1 MEDVPYVG
9 VRPLTSTSTTSC
21 PLRLGGT
28 DELDNLQP
36 VCRSC
41 NIRKSDRHP
50 QELASFQEEALRGYE
65 FERIVADVLSNAGF
79 GVLTEATGP
88 DGGVDI
94 VARRRDDKTG
104 RRIGLLVECKYCMRP
119 LTVNEVAEFA
129 ANLAQLPLR
138 LRRYRVQ
145 PKTNQSSQGTRS
157 QCRHSNTSA

>member
-1 MEDVPYVG
+1 MH
-9 VRPLTSTSTTSC
+9 
-21 PLRLGGT
+21 
-28 DELDNLQP
+28 
-36 VCRSC
+36 
-41 NIRKSDRHP
+41 IRKSDRHP

-129 ANLAQLPLR
+129 ANLAQLR
-138 LRRYRVQ
+138 LGYGVIVS
-145 PKTNQSSQGTRS
+145 NQRPTKAAEEHARS
-157 QCRHSNTSA
+157 VGIRILLPEDILAFVSDLLEHTDD